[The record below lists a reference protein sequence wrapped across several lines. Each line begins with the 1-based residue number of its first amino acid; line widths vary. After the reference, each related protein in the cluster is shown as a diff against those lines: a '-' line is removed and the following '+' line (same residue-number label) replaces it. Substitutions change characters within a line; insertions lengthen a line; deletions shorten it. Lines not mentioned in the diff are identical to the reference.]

1 MAERKPISVPDSR
14 FTCAASQRNA
24 DIHVY
29 GSIGVDWYGDGI
41 DPTAFCKAVDALDVD
56 TINVLVNSPGGDAFG
71 GIAMAN
77 ALRRHRAHVTVT
89 VDGLAASAASMVA
102 MGGDELVMGRNSML
116 MIHDASGLC
125 VGNAAD
131 MAEAAA
137 LLGKLSDSYADAY
150 AEKAGSDRAS
160 MRELMRAETW
170 LTPAEAVDAGLADR
184 VDVKAST
191 SATASFDLRSFFA
204 SAPISTAP
212 AATTI
217 PPGSSPEDTTTR
229 KESDMSDTLKAA
241 LCERLGIKA
250 ELDEA
255 GVIAALDEVLSEQA
269 DTNPEPKATAVAPEG
284 TVLVDET
291 AFAELQAKAKRADEA
306 EKAATAQR
314 RDQIIADAKTAGK
327 ITPTTEDRFRAL
339 LDKDEAGTADLIA
352 SLQPVVNL
360 TEHGDARESVEA
372 DPEAELYAR
381 IYAKEA

>member
-77 ALRRHRAHVTVT
+77 ALRRSKAHVTVT

-102 MGGDELVMGRNSML
+102 MGGDDLVMGRNSML

>member
-1 MAERKPISVPDSR
+1 MVQKKPIRVPGSR
-14 FTCAASQRNA
+14 FTCEATAPREAA
-24 DIHVY
+24 IHVY
-29 GSIGVDWYGDGI
+29 GSIGLDWWGEGI
-41 DPTAFCKAVDALDVD
+41 DPAAFVKAVDALDVD
-56 TINVLVNSPGGDAFG
+56 QISVMVNSPGGDAFG

-137 LLGKLSDSYADAY
+137 LLGKLSESYADAY
-150 AEKAGSDRAS
+150 AEKARSDRESVPAPVT
-160 MRELMRAETW
+160 AATW
-170 LTPAEAVDAGLADR
+170 LTADEAVTAGLADR
-184 VDVKAST
+184 VDVKAQA
-191 SATASFDLRSFFA
+191 SATASFDLRSFYA
-204 SAPISTAP
+204 SAP
-212 AATTI
+212 AAAAASLDS
-217 PPGSSPEDTTTR
+217 PGSSPEDTTTR

-269 DTNPEPKATAVAPEG
+269 DTNPEPEPKATAVAPEG

-339 LDKDEAGTADLIA
+339 LD
-352 SLQPVVNL
+352 
-360 TEHGDARESVEA
+360 
-372 DPEAELYAR
+372 
-381 IYAKEA
+381 